1 MTHKGHTGTTE
12 PRTDLLLEFLLA
24 SLAPLLMVG
33 GIADFPSARRAA
45 RQAIDAYNASS
56 QVELVTI
63 AQTLG
68 FALTALDDLRLS
80 LAANLP
86 LTMKLR
92 LRGNAIALG
101 RSSRHSSETLEKFRR
116 TVARS
121 GPSLA
126 EQAAYGPAQAPGT
139 RPDHP
144 NPVTAELPAELRSD
158 PVTAEPCPA
167 GLRSDPVTAET
178 CPDEPR
184 PDPVTAEPC
193 PDEPRPD
200 LVTAEPCPAEPRPD
214 PVTAELRPAE
224 PRPEAVTAE
233 PCPAEPRPDPVTA
246 ETCPDPL
253 QAAPAA
259 STRQQWAHAMT
270 TVAAELQARVAHVSP
285 LQLHSDG
292 LWVDVLTDLATE
304 LHHPAAPIPCRKAD
318 LLRTTLMAQGRQYPP
333 QPANAPTPKPT
344 RQNRGT

>member
-12 PRTDLLLEFLLA
+12 PRTDLLLEFMLA

-116 TVARS
+116 IAARS

-167 GLRSDPVTAET
+167 
-178 CPDEPR
+178 EPR
-184 PDPVTAEPC
+184 PDPVTAEP
-193 PDEPRPD
+193 R
-200 LVTAEPCPAEPRPD
+200 
-214 PVTAELRPAE
+214 
-224 PRPEAVTAE
+224 
-233 PCPAEPRPDPVTA
+233 
-246 ETCPDPL
+246 PDPL

>member
-12 PRTDLLLEFLLA
+12 PRTDLLLEFMLA

-116 TVARS
+116 TAARS

-126 EQAAYGPAQAPGT
+126 EQAAYGPAQASGT

-144 NPVTAELPAELRSD
+144 NP
-158 PVTAEPCPA
+158 
-167 GLRSDPVTAET
+167 
-178 CPDEPR
+178 
-184 PDPVTAEPC
+184 
-193 PDEPRPD
+193 
-200 LVTAEPCPAEPRPD
+200 VTAEPCPAEPRPD
-214 PVTAELRPAE
+214 PVTAE
-224 PRPEAVTAE
+224 PR
-233 PCPAEPRPDPVTA
+233 
-246 ETCPDPL
+246 PDPL

>member
-116 TVARS
+116 TAARS

-144 NPVTAELPAELRSD
+144 NPVTAEL
-158 PVTAEPCPA
+158 
-167 GLRSDPVTAET
+167 
-178 CPDEPR
+178 
-184 PDPVTAEPC
+184 
-193 PDEPRPD
+193 
-200 LVTAEPCPAEPRPD
+200 
-214 PVTAELRPAE
+214 RPAE
-224 PRPEAVTAE
+224 PQSDPVTAE

-246 ETCPDPL
+246 ETCPAELRSDPVTAEPCPAEPRPDPVTAEPCPAEPRPDPMTAEPRPDPL

>member
-101 RSSRHSSETLEKFRR
+101 RSSRHSSETLEKSRR
-116 TVARS
+116 TAARS

-126 EQAAYGPAQAPGT
+126 EQAAYGPAQASGT

-144 NPVTAELPAELRSD
+144 NPVTAELRPAEPQSD
-158 PVTAEPCPA
+158 P
-167 GLRSDPVTAET
+167 
-178 CPDEPR
+178 
-184 PDPVTAEPC
+184 
-193 PDEPRPD
+193 
-200 LVTAEPCPAEPRPD
+200 VTAEPCPAEPRPD
-214 PVTAELRPAE
+214 PVTAE
-224 PRPEAVTAE
+224 T
-233 PCPAEPRPDPVTA
+233 CPAELRSDPVTA

>member
-12 PRTDLLLEFLLA
+12 PRTDLLLEFMLA

-144 NPVTAELPAELRSD
+144 NPVTAELRPAEPRSD
-158 PVTAEPCPA
+158 PVTAEP
-167 GLRSDPVTAET
+167 R
-178 CPDEPR
+178 
-184 PDPVTAEPC
+184 
-193 PDEPRPD
+193 
-200 LVTAEPCPAEPRPD
+200 
-214 PVTAELRPAE
+214 
-224 PRPEAVTAE
+224 
-233 PCPAEPRPDPVTA
+233 
-246 ETCPDPL
+246 PDPL

>member
-116 TVARS
+116 TAARS

-178 CPDEPR
+178 CP
-184 PDPVTAEPC
+184 
-193 PDEPRPD
+193 
-200 LVTAEPCPAEPRPD
+200 AEPRPD
-214 PVTAELRPAE
+214 PMTAE
-224 PRPEAVTAE
+224 PR
-233 PCPAEPRPDPVTA
+233 
-246 ETCPDPL
+246 PDPL

>member
-12 PRTDLLLEFLLA
+12 PRTDLLLEFMLA

-116 TVARS
+116 TAARS

-144 NPVTAELPAELRSD
+144 NPVTAELR
-158 PVTAEPCPA
+158 
-167 GLRSDPVTAET
+167 
-178 CPDEPR
+178 
-184 PDPVTAEPC
+184 
-193 PDEPRPD
+193 
-200 LVTAEPCPAEPRPD
+200 
-214 PVTAELRPAE
+214 
-224 PRPEAVTAE
+224 
-233 PCPAEPRPDPVTA
+233 PAEPRPDPVTA
-246 ETCPDPL
+246 ETCPAEPRPDPMTAEPRPDPL

>member
-116 TVARS
+116 TAARS

-167 GLRSDPVTAET
+167 GLRSDPVTAE
-178 CPDEPR
+178 
-184 PDPVTAEPC
+184 
-193 PDEPRPD
+193 
-200 LVTAEPCPAEPRPD
+200 PCPAEPRPD
-214 PVTAELRPAE
+214 PVTAE
-224 PRPEAVTAE
+224 PR
-233 PCPAEPRPDPVTA
+233 
-246 ETCPDPL
+246 PDPL